1 MAALFISTGLLY
13 LSDFGGAMS
22 GHSKWSSIKH
32 KKGAADAK
40 RGKIFTRLVKEIIVS
55 AREGG
60 GDPDA
65 NPRLRLAI
73 ANAKSNNMPNTNIER
88 AIKRGTGEI
97 EGASYENYLYE
108 GYGHGGV
115 AILVETLTDN
125 KQRTVSEVRHGFTK
139 HGGSMAESGAVAWM
153 FEQKG
158 LIEIARND
166 LDEDEVMMAALDAGA
181 EDFEADD
188 EIFTIYTDYQDLHTV
203 IKKLQDLDYQLEKA
217 ELTRV
222 PKNLVNADDVAEKL
236 LRLLD
241 NLEDLDDVQKVY
253 ANFEISEDVMEK
265 LSNQ

>member
-1 MAALFISTGLLY
+1 
-13 LSDFGGAMS
+13 MS

-60 GDPDA
+60 GDPDS

-73 ANAKSNNMPNTNIER
+73 ANAKSNNMPSANIER
-88 AIKRGTGEI
+88 AIKRGIGEI
-97 EGASYENYLYE
+97 EGANYENYLYE

-125 KQRTVSEVRHGFTK
+125 KQRTVAEVRHCFSK
-139 HGGSMAESGAVAWM
+139 YGGSMAESGAVSWM

-158 LIEIARND
+158 LIEIEKGE
-166 LDEDEVMMAALDAGA
+166 LDEDEMMMAALDAGA
-181 EDFEADD
+181 EDLVVDD
-188 EIFTIYTDYQDLHTV
+188 DVYEIYTDYQELNNVVKKLEEMNFT
-203 IKKLQDLDYQLEKA
+203 IKKT

-236 LRLLD
+236 LKLLD

-253 ANFEISEDVMEK
+253 ANFEISDEVMEQ
-265 LSNQ
+265 LSAN

>member
-1 MAALFISTGLLY
+1 
-13 LSDFGGAMS
+13 MS

-60 GDPDA
+60 GDADS

-73 ANAKSNNMPNTNIER
+73 ANAKSNNMPNSNIER

-125 KQRTVSEVRHGFTK
+125 KQRTVSEVRHCFSK
-139 HGGSMAESGAVAWM
+139 FGGSMAESGAVSWM

-158 LIEIARND
+158 LIEIAKAD
-166 LDEDEVMMAALDAGA
+166 LDEDEVMMAVLDAGA
-181 EDFEADD
+181 EDLVVEDDVFEV
-188 EIFTIYTDYQDLHTV
+188 YTDYQELHNV
-203 IKKLQDLDYQLEKA
+203 VKNLEEQEFKLEKT

-222 PKNLVNADDVAEKL
+222 PKNQVNADDVAEKL
-236 LRLLD
+236 LKLLD

-253 ANFEISEDVMEK
+253 ANFEISEDVMEN
-265 LSNQ
+265 L

>member
-1 MAALFISTGLLY
+1 MSV
-13 LSDFGGAMS
+13 GGEMS

-60 GDPDA
+60 GDPDT
-65 NPRLRLAI
+65 NPRLRLAV
-73 ANAKSNNMPNTNIER
+73 ANAKSKNMPNANIER
-88 AIKRGTGEI
+88 AIKRGTGEL

-108 GYGHGGV
+108 GYGHEGV
-115 AILVETLTDN
+115 AVLVESLTDN
-125 KQRTVSEVRHGFTK
+125 KQRTVAEIRHCFSK
-139 HGGSMAESGAVAWM
+139 YGGSLAESGSVAWI

-158 LIEIARND
+158 LIEILRQD

-181 EDFEADD
+181 EDFYADND
-188 EIFTIYTDYQDLHTV
+188 IFEIYTEYQELHSV
-203 IKKLQDLDYQLEKA
+203 LKKLEEMKFKIEKA
-217 ELTRV
+217 ELTRI
-222 PKNLVNADDVAEKL
+222 PKNVINADNAAEKL

-253 ANFEISEDVMEK
+253 ANFEISDDVMDK
-265 LSNQ
+265 LSLD